1 MARIAIC
8 SPNIEAGD
16 AVSND
21 VFGMQSVL
29 IDQGH
34 EVSLFVQDCSIAGIK
49 VRPVGEITYFLEDSN
64 DILIYHYAIGW
75 DFGLKLLKD
84 LNCRK
89 VIKFHN
95 VTPPEFYEGISADY
109 VNVCRAGRQQLR
121 DLARTDVDL
130 YLPCSKYSQNDLVAA
145 GVDVE
150 KCRVV
155 PPFHN
160 IERLRG
166 IDANL
171 KEIERYQEG
180 TVNILTVGRLAPNK
194 NHEALI
200 DAYAVYCGQYNQ
212 CSRLFIVGGQ
222 DPKLRAYVLRLQNKA
237 REKGLEGKI
246 VFTGKATDSAL
257 KTYYL
262 VSHVFLMTSLHEGF
276 CVPLVEAMSMKI
288 PIVAY
293 NSTAV
298 PETLGKGGL
307 VWDECDPELLAAS
320 IDKIVQE
327 EYLQIALGEIGWN
340 RYNKMFTNGKIA
352 ATFLESLK
360 DIL

>member
-8 SPNIEAGD
+8 NPSIETGD
-16 AVSND
+16 AVSHD
-21 VFGMQSVL
+21 MMGMHTVL
-29 IDQGH
+29 SELGH
-34 EVSLFVQDCSIAGIK
+34 EVYLFSLQSSIKAPYI
-49 VRPVGEITYFLEDSN
+49 RPLDKMNDFLQRTEDL
-64 DILIYHYAIGW
+64 LIYHYATGW
-75 DFGLKLLKD
+75 DLGLELLRN
-84 LNCRK
+84 LRCRK

-95 VTPPEFYEGISADY
+95 VTPPEFYEGINSDY
-109 VNVCRAGRQQLR
+109 VNVCRAGRQYLTE
-121 DLARTDVDL
+121 LARIDVDL
-130 YLPCSKYSQNDLVAA
+130 FLPCSKYSQNDLVAA
-145 GVDVE
+145 GVNDE

-166 IDANL
+166 INADL

-200 DAYAVYCGQYNQ
+200 DAFRVYHQQYNTH
-212 CSRLFIVGGQ
+212 SRLLIVGGG
-222 DPKLRAYVLRLQNKA
+222 DPKLKTYVAHLKNNVS
-237 REKGLEGKI
+237 EIHLEDRI
-246 VFTGKATDSAL
+246 IFTGKASDPAL
-257 KTYYL
+257 KAYYL
-262 VSHVFLMTSLHEGF
+262 TAHVFLMTSLHEGF

-320 IDKIVQE
+320 VNKIVQE
-327 EYLQIALGEIGWN
+327 EYLQVALGEMGWN
-340 RYNKMFTNGKIA
+340 RYNMMFTNRRIR